1 MSQGGDQQTH
11 FHTQLVQLALNN
23 LSQRFSKI
31 TIEGIKGGVVEAD
44 VNSIEVELDE
54 DKMHIDAQRFHSLPK
69 EN

>member
-54 DKMHIDAQRFHSLPK
+54 DKMHIDAQ
-69 EN
+69 

>member
-31 TIEGIKGGVVEAD
+31 TIEGIEGGVVEAD
-44 VNSIEVELDE
+44 INSIEVELYK
-54 DKMHIDAQRFHSLPK
+54 DKMHINAQ
-69 EN
+69 